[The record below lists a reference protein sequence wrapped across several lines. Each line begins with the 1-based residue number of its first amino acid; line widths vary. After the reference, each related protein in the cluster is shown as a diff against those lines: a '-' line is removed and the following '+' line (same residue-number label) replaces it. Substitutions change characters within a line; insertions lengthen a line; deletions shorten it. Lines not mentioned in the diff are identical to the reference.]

1 MRASLYVL
9 LPSWN
14 VCRSYL
20 FVWLFLHH
28 SCYLE
33 LEPHK
38 NFQTTRTGGGY
49 SRPTTRLV
57 RNLLLLTMN
66 FLRKGL
72 EWYENGKLLG
82 LPGFDDPETIENQ
95 CAGQWVVCLTCHHSI
110 SVLGRPETR
119 YWEEVFT
126 PLYLVE
132 GLVQHMHGDWG
143 FSIRLA
149 IKAGSCMITPRSVYW
164 WSLFLCHCTQ
174 EHWNRLIARVFS
186 NGADTSPQHKQT
198 NITSRKGA
206 DTSAKH

>member
-1 MRASLYVL
+1 M
-9 LPSWN
+9 
-14 VCRSYL
+14 
-20 FVWLFLHH
+20 
-28 SCYLE
+28 
-33 LEPHK
+33 
-38 NFQTTRTGGGY
+38 
-49 SRPTTRLV
+49 
-57 RNLLLLTMN
+57 
-66 FLRKGL
+66 
-72 EWYENGKLLG
+72 LG

-110 SVLGRPETR
+110 SVLGSPETR
-119 YWEEVFT
+119 NWEEVFT

-149 IKAGSCMITPRSVYW
+149 IQAGSCMITPRSVYW

-198 NITSRKGA
+198 KKHCHCTTEAVCSVDNIYISDIYISDFQA
-206 DTSAKH
+206 AKAS

>member
-1 MRASLYVL
+1 M
-9 LPSWN
+9 
-14 VCRSYL
+14 
-20 FVWLFLHH
+20 
-28 SCYLE
+28 
-33 LEPHK
+33 
-38 NFQTTRTGGGY
+38 
-49 SRPTTRLV
+49 
-57 RNLLLLTMN
+57 
-66 FLRKGL
+66 
-72 EWYENGKLLG
+72 LG
-82 LPGFDDPETIENQ
+82 FPGFDDPETIENQ

-110 SVLGRPETR
+110 SVLGHPETR

-149 IKAGSCMITPRSVYW
+149 IQAGSCMITPRSVYW

-198 NITSRKGA
+198 NKQDGRKTKNSRRWTNQCQGKEGTVFVVI
-206 DTSAKH
+206 DTALSVLNT

>member
-1 MRASLYVL
+1 M
-9 LPSWN
+9 
-14 VCRSYL
+14 
-20 FVWLFLHH
+20 
-28 SCYLE
+28 
-33 LEPHK
+33 
-38 NFQTTRTGGGY
+38 T
-49 SRPTTRLV
+49 
-57 RNLLLLTMN
+57 

-82 LPGFDDPETIENQ
+82 FPGFDDPETIENQ
-95 CAGQWVVCLTCHHSI
+95 CAGQWVVCLTCHHLI
-110 SVLGRPETR
+110 SVLGHPETR

-149 IKAGSCMITPRSVYW
+149 IQAGSCMITPRSVYW

-198 NITSRKGA
+198 NKQYETQWRDSGRESEFLRGEIILIISQSDQWNE
-206 DTSAKH
+206 DTFSKLKIKARIK

>member
-49 SRPTTRLV
+49 SRPTNRLV
-57 RNLLLLTMN
+57 RNLLLLTMT

-82 LPGFDDPETIENQ
+82 FPGFDDPETIENQ

-110 SVLGRPETR
+110 SVLGHPETR
-119 YWEEVFT
+119 YWEEVFYA
-126 PLYLVE
+126 PLPCGRVSTTHAWRLGVFNPACHLGWLLYDDNTKVWLLVE
-132 GLVQHMHGDWG
+132 
-143 FSIRLA
+143 
-149 IKAGSCMITPRSVYW
+149 SV
-164 WSLFLCHCTQ
+164 SLPLH
-174 EHWNRLIARVFS
+174 
-186 NGADTSPQHKQT
+186 
-198 NITSRKGA
+198 
-206 DTSAKH
+206 

>member
-1 MRASLYVL
+1 M
-9 LPSWN
+9 
-14 VCRSYL
+14 
-20 FVWLFLHH
+20 
-28 SCYLE
+28 
-33 LEPHK
+33 
-38 NFQTTRTGGGY
+38 
-49 SRPTTRLV
+49 
-57 RNLLLLTMN
+57 
-66 FLRKGL
+66 
-72 EWYENGKLLG
+72 LG
-82 LPGFDDPETIENQ
+82 FPGFDDPETIENQ

-132 GLVQHMHGDWG
+132 GSVQHMHGDWG

-149 IKAGSCMITPRSVYW
+149 IQAGSCMITPRSVYW

-198 NITSRKGA
+198 KQTVEVNHIEGRLFKKPGSLKQPIRNAYFAAFSYLEHAEFQSIFMWTES
-206 DTSAKH
+206 TLN